1 MLTIRSNPKEKQK
14 AQALLKKIKEI
25 TKKPNI
31 YNLLD
36 ALELL
41 KEKK

>member
-1 MLTIRSNPKEKQK
+1 MLTIRANKKQKQK
-14 AQALLKKIKEI
+14 AQALLKKIKKI

-31 YNLLD
+31 YNLID
-36 ALELL
+36 AL